1 MKSGSKHESRV
12 ENVYRLEGRVPVSR
26 AIPFGLQHVLAM
38 FVANVAPLII
48 IASVAVYDGQPF
60 SAVETA
66 RLIQNCMLIAGIGTL
81 VQLYPLW
88 RIGSGLPIV
97 MGLSFTFLAACMA
110 AASRDYGIMIGA
122 IIVGGLF
129 EGVLGLT
136 AHYWRKIISPLL
148 SSCVVV
154 AIGLSILNVGAEI
167 HIGNAMLRI
176 TQIGKECHDHC
187 AIYYSVGRCVMPE
200 SGYFCEVISSGT
212 ISTGD
217 IVTAEYVKE
226 TIPMRA
232 CIITLADRAFDGDY
246 EDRSGPVIEEKLKDN
261 GYDIVER
268 LVLPDDYDSLSQ
280 NLTRLCDQR
289 FPDLIVT
296 TGGTGFSPRDITPEA
311 TLSVADR
318 NVPGISEAIR
328 AESMKVTKNA
338 MLSRAVSVIRK
349 KTLIVNLPGSPKAC
363 LECMDIFLDV
373 IPHGLYILR
382 GNLRE

>member
-1 MKSGSKHESRV
+1 MSTGKIEAICLSEKRGTKKHEITSVNLIADHGLEGDAHAGKWHRQV
-12 ENVYRLEGRVPVSR
+12 SFLRLEDIERFKSEGADVVPGD
-26 AIPFGLQHVLAM
+26 FGE
-38 FVANVAPLII
+38 NLII
-48 IASVAVYDGQPF
+48 
-60 SAVETA
+60 
-66 RLIQNCMLIAGIGTL
+66 
-81 VQLYPLW
+81 
-88 RIGSGLPIV
+88 SGL
-97 MGLSFTFLAACMA
+97 
-110 AASRDYGIMIGA
+110 D
-122 IIVGGLF
+122 
-129 EGVLGLT
+129 E
-136 AHYWRKIISPLL
+136 
-148 SSCVVV
+148 
-154 AIGLSILNVGAEI
+154 SILNVGAEI

-232 CIITLADRAFDGDY
+232 CIITLSDRAFDGDY